1 MKGECSSMLNIDS
14 LQNGIVIDHIT
25 AGTAMVI
32 YDLLDLGKL
41 DCCVAIIK
49 NARSEKYGRKD
60 IIKIDGESNVNVDI
74 LGFLDPNIT
83 VGIIREGILVEK
95 RKPQMPKALKNVI
108 RCRNPRCITSTE
120 EEIDQIFLLSENNK
134 YRCAYCE
141 QEYQP
146 KRK

>member
-1 MKGECSSMLNIDS
+1 M
-14 LQNGIVIDHIT
+14 
-25 AGTAMVI
+25 
-32 YDLLDLGKL
+32 
-41 DCCVAIIK
+41 
-49 NARSEKYGRKD
+49 
-60 IIKIDGESNVNVDI
+60 NVDI